1 MRLPAHPGSPP
12 TGPILRCRSSSWFAG
27 NGRTPSADTA
37 SGTGTDSTAV
47 TGADIRIPDG
57 AVIRTRIVDG
67 AVTRT
72 RIPDGA
78 GPGPA
83 IAGTGSRTGDGIRA
97 SSGTGTGGWAGTG
110 TGRLPT
116 ITVTR
121 IHTAV
126 AVDPVDCEGAERR
139 SGSGQC
145 LSAVVRAGMTLPGP
159 RKGGHDRPA
168 VADRGPPACT
178 QPVRRSLRNAPA
190 CRYHARGEGPQGPGE
205 K

>member
-1 MRLPAHPGSPP
+1 MA
-12 TGPILRCRSSSWFAG
+12 
-27 NGRTPSADTA
+27 
-37 SGTGTDSTAV
+37 GTGE
-47 TGADIRIPDG
+47 G
-57 AVIRTRIVDG
+57 IRTRIVDGAVIDTRIQDG

-72 RIPDGA
+72 RIPDGV

-83 IAGTGSRTGDGIRA
+83 TPGTGSRTGDGIRGC
-97 SSGTGTGGWAGTG
+97 SGTGTGGWAGTG

-116 ITVTR
+116 IIATR

-126 AVDPVDCEGAERR
+126 AVDRVDREGAERR
-139 SGSGQC
+139 SGSGQR
-145 LSAVVRAGMTLPGP
+145 LSAVVRAGMTAPGP

-168 VADRGPPACT
+168 VADRGPPACK